1 MKNTDHLCALI
12 SLSAFASP
20 EQDIARVRVAMKSIV
35 GISRGAGDIRLNVY
49 KVDGP
54 VCGSAGNSIIADFGG
69 CNRWRIVSNAR
80 QGELF

>member
-1 MKNTDHLCALI
+1 
-12 SLSAFASP
+12 
-20 EQDIARVRVAMKSIV
+20 MKSIV